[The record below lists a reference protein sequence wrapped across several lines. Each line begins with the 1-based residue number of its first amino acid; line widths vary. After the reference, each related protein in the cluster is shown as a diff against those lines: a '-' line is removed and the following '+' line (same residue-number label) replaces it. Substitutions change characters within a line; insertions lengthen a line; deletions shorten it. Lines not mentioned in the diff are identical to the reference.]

1 VRTWRPRITCVRVRV
16 CVKKFDDRTRIL
28 GIPRKNKSLPWDFVS
43 EPFMRFSRAHNVLG
57 HFSRRHSHCVV
68 VLRGGDPRPFRFDL
82 QWSSFH
88 FCRIVSWTRLLL
100 LLLLLLLLWV
110 EAKLVVF
117 GIWRFG
123 ARPLRPF
130 QSFMSGVVGKFGF
143 SNSRPGQPCGHIDA
157 SCDLG

>member
-1 VRTWRPRITCVRVRV
+1 MCEKLATAHITCVRV
-16 CVKKFDDRTRIL
+16 CEKKFDDRTRIL
-28 GIPRKNKSLPWDFVS
+28 GIPRKNKSLPWDFIS
-43 EPFMRFSRAHNVLG
+43 EPFMCFSRAHNVLG
-57 HFSRRHSHCVV
+57 HFSQWHSLCVV

-82 QWSSFH
+82 RWSSFH

-100 LLLLLLLLWV
+100 LLLWV
-110 EAKLVVF
+110 ETKLVVF

-143 SNSRPGQPCGHIDA
+143 LNSRLRRPCGQIDA